1 MGENNS
7 QFYGEK
13 PIASRNPFNAK
24 SNIKLYSLIANE
36 DDKRDELTNSDKT
49 NKKSANLVKI
59 KFPTISSAN
68 KTDFDNAS
76 PGNLFASSS
85 FVKSENTYKDTIKS
99 WNSNIGTSFILIL
112 YFLYFKIVG
121 SSQWASDTPTPAPFY
136 IIIFFLFTF
145 FA

>member
-1 MGENNS
+1 MAENNS

-13 PIASRNPFNAK
+13 PTASRNPFNAK

-36 DDKRDELTNSDKT
+36 NDRRDELTKSDKT
-49 NKKSANLVKI
+49 KNSANLVKI

-99 WNSNIGTSFILIL
+99 
-112 YFLYFKIVG
+112 
-121 SSQWASDTPTPAPFY
+121 
-136 IIIFFLFTF
+136 
-145 FA
+145 